1 MFVDRPTRREI
12 RTSPSR
18 VAGIAV
24 EPGRAY
30 RFIRK
35 ESSMPSR
42 KSLASHHA
50 RGVHPMPP
58 GVLGYAEAMTPPSD
72 AELCERAVQAI
83 WHSLDEHDL
92 VDEQVR
98 RELAAI
104 LEPLL
109 ALGLGER
116 AQRLIKTLR
125 LPDPIDASHLYW
137 LTRRLLT
144 FVPELQSTASAL
156 SRQAGDRSP
165 PLA

>member
-1 MFVDRPTRREI
+1 
-12 RTSPSR
+12 
-18 VAGIAV
+18 
-24 EPGRAY
+24 
-30 RFIRK
+30 
-35 ESSMPSR
+35 MPSR
-42 KSLASHHA
+42 KSLATHPA

-58 GVLGYAEAMTPPSD
+58 GSLGYAEVMAPPSD
-72 AELCERAVQAI
+72 AELCERAVLAI

-98 RELAAI
+98 RELAAV
-104 LEPLL
+104 LEPLV

-125 LPDPIDASHLYW
+125 MPDPLDPSHLYW

-156 SRQAGDRSP
+156 ARQAGDRPP

>member
-1 MFVDRPTRREI
+1 
-12 RTSPSR
+12 
-18 VAGIAV
+18 
-24 EPGRAY
+24 
-30 RFIRK
+30 
-35 ESSMPSR
+35 
-42 KSLASHHA
+42 
-50 RGVHPMPP
+50 
-58 GVLGYAEAMTPPSD
+58 LGYAEVMAPPSD
-72 AELCERAVQAI
+72 AELCERAVLAI

-98 RELAAI
+98 RELAAV
-104 LEPLL
+104 LEPLV

-125 LPDPIDASHLYW
+125 MPDPLDPSHLYW

-156 SRQAGDRSP
+156 ARQAGDRPP

>member
-1 MFVDRPTRREI
+1 
-12 RTSPSR
+12 
-18 VAGIAV
+18 
-24 EPGRAY
+24 
-30 RFIRK
+30 
-35 ESSMPSR
+35 MPSR
-42 KSLASHHA
+42 KSLASSHA

-58 GVLGYAEAMTPPSD
+58 GLLGYVEAMAPPSE

-98 RELAAI
+98 RELAAV
-104 LEPLL
+104 LEPLT

-125 LPDPIDASHLYW
+125 LPDPIDPSHLYW

-144 FVPELQSTASAL
+144 FVPVLQSTASAL
-156 SRQAGDRSP
+156 ARQDAPR
-165 PLA
+165 

>member
-1 MFVDRPTRREI
+1 MP
-12 RTSPSR
+12 P
-18 VAGIAV
+18 
-24 EPGRAY
+24 
-30 RFIRK
+30 RK
-35 ESSMPSR
+35 V
-42 KSLASHHA
+42 LASNEA
-50 RGVHPMPP
+50 RSMHPMPP
-58 GVLGYAEAMTPPSD
+58 SALGYPDALAPPSE

-156 SRQAGDRSP
+156 SRQAGDRSL